1 VLNLSDAFQAGTA
14 AAPKFDTSST
24 EKALEESLGKVVQ
37 MVDSNQAAADKF
49 NAENRPEATGAIP
62 EIEAEQKR
70 RFGAVFTQSLFKIGG
85 GGRSVGGGKDP
96 LLDENR
102 RQTGVALH
110 KSQRIRPPEEPRAR
124 QEPESQHSHE

>member
-1 VLNLSDAFQAGTA
+1 
-14 AAPKFDTSST
+14 
-24 EKALEESLGKVVQ
+24 

-85 GGRSVGGGKDP
+85 GGRSVGGGKDT

-102 RQTGVALH
+102 RQTGLLAQIAKNTAPKGAPGKAGTGVA
-110 KSQRIRPPEEPRAR
+110 AFA
-124 QEPESQHSHE
+124 